1 MKIFQI
7 FGDCFGTV
15 NSKSVSG
22 YVLGCV
28 GGHTLLM
35 AGETNGAE
43 LKRKNAELE
52 SKNAELERKNGELER
67 KNAGL
72 ERKNSELERKN
83 AGLEK
88 KNSELEQEHTSSV
101 LRLILNYYDYLPDDF
116 SIPTPPPPSRCLPT
130 FGHRTRRFK
139 LARK

>member
-1 MKIFQI
+1 
-7 FGDCFGTV
+7 
-15 NSKSVSG
+15 
-22 YVLGCV
+22 
-28 GGHTLLM
+28 M

-52 SKNAELERKNGELER
+52 RKNGELQR